1 MQVSNISQTVQFSA
15 NNQNFTRGKEFTQS
29 TELTVSDTPRT
40 ENLEIPPKIDPEVKE
55 MATEML
61 PQDRRMGEFKDKN
74 WVEEAKDLQIGPD
87 IRFAV
92 KSKNPDFLNRIVWG
106 PLTAAEFREVT
117 HRLRELERMLTS
129 EGNNVLP
136 GRIIDLD
143 A

>member
-1 MQVSNISQTVQFSA
+1 MHVRNDIQSAQFPESTQPISNVREFTRSA
-15 NNQNFTRGKEFTQS
+15 NLAIK
-29 TELTVSDTPRT
+29 D
-40 ENLEIPPKIDPEVKE
+40 IPPSKNNETAPNSGPDLKE

-61 PQDRRMGEFKDKN
+61 PKERRMGEFKDKN

-92 KSKNPDFLNRIVWG
+92 KSKNPDFLKRIVWG

-117 HRLRELERMLTS
+117 HRIRELELKLDAES
-129 EGNNVLP
+129 NNIFK